1 MGEDFTQNLR
11 WLFEHVPGP
20 DGSRVTTERLVELV
34 NEQDPHVRM
43 SVSYANALRRGA
55 KSNPSATVVDAI
67 SRVFAVPVGYFF
79 DEPLRRAIQDGVLGL
94 ADARDQA
101 VGQLQERLAT
111 LTPDQL
117 LQVLALVESFTT
129 QER

>member
-55 KSNPSATVVDAI
+55 KSNPLPPS
-67 SRVFAVPVGYFF
+67 
-79 DEPLRRAIQDGVLGL
+79 
-94 ADARDQA
+94 
-101 VGQLQERLAT
+101 
-111 LTPDQL
+111 
-117 LQVLALVESFTT
+117 
-129 QER
+129 